1 MIARFEGTDG
11 SGQKGHKAR
20 KCWSS
25 PILGPSVAPDL
36 ATVAAAPA
44 FAASPCAPQ
53 TISFGGYANGTTFP
67 SGSTF
72 TAGAV
77 TATLSLTGATTAN
90 ANSAI
95 FATTPTTKELRFYDL
110 NASNTSQ
117 TIKFTFNRPVTNL
130 AIQIV
135 DIDQGN
141 GTITGSP
148 HIGIR
153 RMSFTPS
160 SC

>member
-1 MIARFEGTDG
+1 MCAADDQLRRLRERNDLSVGVDLHRRR
-11 SGQKGHKAR
+11 GHRNAEPHR
-20 KCWSS
+20 RH
-25 PILGPSVAPDL
+25 
-36 ATVAAAPA
+36 
-44 FAASPCAPQ
+44 
-53 TISFGGYANGTTFP
+53 
-67 SGSTF
+67 
-72 TAGAV
+72 
-77 TATLSLTGATTAN
+77 TAN

-110 NASNTSQ
+110 KASNTSQ